1 MKLVRKDAEM
11 ALVTCGTLCDRCGA
25 TELDQPADEAGWAAP
40 TFVTITMQGLADE
53 LLRGHFCPDCI
64 KVLGGNTEVRT
75 QHLRRVSQAP
85 SDGDC
90 VRYRFQVQLAATGE
104 RIWIES
110 LLSEDELM

>member
-1 MKLVRKDAEM
+1 MKLVREDAEM

-64 KVLGGNTEVRT
+64 EMLGGNTEVGA
-75 QHLRRVSQAP
+75 QHLRRVSQAT
-85 SDGDC
+85 SEGDC
-90 VRYRFQVQLAATGE
+90 VRCRFQVQLAATRE
-104 RIWIES
+104 RLWVET
-110 LLSEDELM
+110 LLSEDDLM

>member
-1 MKLVRKDAEM
+1 MKLAREDAEI
-11 ALVTCGTLCDRCGA
+11 ALVPSGTLCDRCGA
-25 TELDQPADEAGWAAP
+25 TELDEPAGEIGSAAP
-40 TFVTITMQGLADE
+40 SFATITIQRPAGE

-64 KVLGGNTEVRT
+64 EVLAGNTEVRA
-75 QHLRRVSQAP
+75 QHLRRVSQAT
-85 SDGDC
+85 SDDDC